1 MSDVF
6 TRYELALEQLL
17 ARLGPQHPRAVEAR
31 TLQARLL
38 ENITAARRHGD
49 TESRRAERSEI
60 REALDLLAVAS
71 LDVPFNELVF
81 TAPRPAE
88 LDAHQTFEPEL
99 VRIPAGAFLLGSDP
113 QQDQD
118 ALENEQPQQRR
129 HLPAYDIARTPVTNA
144 QYAAFVRATEHRA
157 PKHWPL
163 GEPPKGLT
171 DHPVI
176 NVSWYDAL
184 AYCRWLAEVTGR
196 PYTLPTETQWEKAA
210 RGPDGR
216 IYPWGNTFD
225 LAKCNTEEADVG
237 GTTPVGRYSPMGDSP
252 YGCAD
257 MAGNVWEWCR
267 TQWRASYQEA
277 EDNDLEG
284 EAPRVVRG
292 GAFRRSAG
300 RARCASRFRLLPRD
314 DWGDHGFRVVVAVEE
329 VTG

>member
-6 TRYELALEQLL
+6 TRYELALQQLL
-17 ARLGPQHPRAVEAR
+17 ARLGKQHPRAAEAR

-38 ENITAARRHGD
+38 ENIAAARRHGD

-71 LDVPFNELVF
+71 LDVTFNELVF
-81 TAPRPAE
+81 PPAPHPAKLE
-88 LDAHQTFEPEL
+88 AHGPLAPEL

-118 ALENEQPQQRR
+118 ALENEQPQQRLY
-129 HLPAYDIARTPVTNA
+129 LPEYDIARAPVTNA
-144 QYAAFVRATEHRA
+144 QYAVFVRVAEHRA
-157 PKHWPL
+157 PKHWL
-163 GEPPKGLT
+163 LEEPPQGLA

-176 NVSWYDAL
+176 NISWHDAL
-184 AYCRWLAEVTGR
+184 AYCRWLAEKTGR
-196 PYTLPTETQWEKAA
+196 PYTLPTEAQWEKAA

-216 IYPWGNTFD
+216 LYPWGNTFD
-225 LAKCNTEEADVG
+225 RAKCNTEEADVG

-252 YGCAD
+252 YGCID

-267 TQWRASYQEA
+267 TKWRTSYQEA

-314 DWGDHGFRVVVAVEE
+314 DWGDHGFRVVADEASE
-329 VTG
+329 R